1 MADSD
6 AAVYTA
12 QYTAQENYNQAMAY
26 KYELEKVIKEKE
38 ELFQKYDHALRKIDM
53 LEDMIEDLQKKINRS
68 FRYSS

>member
-12 QYTAQENYNQAMAY
+12 QYNAQESHNQAMAY
-26 KYELEKVIKEKE
+26 KYELEKIIKEKD
-38 ELFQKYDHALRKIDM
+38 ELFKKYDHALRKIDM
-53 LEDMIEDLQKKINRS
+53 LEDMIEELKAKTSTS